1 MENVNYNEKV
11 VVPFLEKKC
20 KDLLSVNLVLE
31 AKLLVEQSK
40 TKDFES
46 IVASENEQLNKLKN
60 DLNHANETINHIQM
74 ERNKFESERNET
86 INHIQMERNKFESE
100 RNELLNRCL
109 REESLKNNAI
119 SEYQNLNTKYSELLV
134 KIQLIEDEAKKKNVK
149 KVVTQMS

>member
-74 ERNKFESERNET
+74 ERNKFESERNE
-86 INHIQMERNKFESE
+86 
-100 RNELLNRCL
+100 LLNRCL

>member
-74 ERNKFESERNET
+74 ERNKFESERNE
-86 INHIQMERNKFESE
+86 
-100 RNELLNRCL
+100 LLNRCL

-119 SEYQNLNTKYSELLV
+119 SEYQNLNTKYSELLL

>member
-60 DLNHANETINHIQM
+60 DLNHANETINKIQM
-74 ERNKFESERNET
+74 ERNN
-86 INHIQMERNKFESE
+86 FESE

-119 SEYQNLNTKYSELLV
+119 SEYQNLNTKYSELLL

>member
-46 IVASENEQLNKLKN
+46 IAASENEQLNKLKN
-60 DLNHANETINHIQM
+60 DLNHANETIN
-74 ERNKFESERNET
+74 N
-86 INHIQMERNKFESE
+86 IQMERNKFESE

>member
-60 DLNHANETINHIQM
+60 DLNHANETIN
-74 ERNKFESERNET
+74 N
-86 INHIQMERNKFESE
+86 IQMERNKFESE

-134 KIQLIEDEAKKKNVK
+134 KIKLIEDEATKKNVK
-149 KVVTQMS
+149 KVATQMS

>member
-46 IVASENEQLNKLKN
+46 IVSSENEQLNKLKN
-60 DLNHANETINHIQM
+60 DLNHANETIN
-74 ERNKFESERNET
+74 N
-86 INHIQMERNKFESE
+86 IQMERNKFESE

-149 KVVTQMS
+149 KVATQMS

>member
-60 DLNHANETINHIQM
+60 DLNHANETINHIQ
-74 ERNKFESERNET
+74 
-86 INHIQMERNKFESE
+86 IERNKFESE

-134 KIQLIEDEAKKKNVK
+134 KIKLIEDEATKKNVK
-149 KVVTQMS
+149 KVATQMS

>member
-60 DLNHANETINHIQM
+60 DLNHANETIN
-74 ERNKFESERNET
+74 N
-86 INHIQMERNKFESE
+86 IQMERNKFESE

-119 SEYQNLNTKYSELLV
+119 SEYQNLNTKYSELLL

>member
-60 DLNHANETINHIQM
+60 DLNHANETINKIQM
-74 ERNKFESERNET
+74 ERNN
-86 INHIQMERNKFESE
+86 FESE

-134 KIQLIEDEAKKKNVK
+134 KIKLIEDEATKKNVK
-149 KVVTQMS
+149 KVATQMS